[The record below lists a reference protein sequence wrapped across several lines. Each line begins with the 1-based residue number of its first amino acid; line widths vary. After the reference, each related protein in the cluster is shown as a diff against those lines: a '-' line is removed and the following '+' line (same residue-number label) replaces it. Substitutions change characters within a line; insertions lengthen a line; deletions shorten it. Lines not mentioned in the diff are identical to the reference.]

1 MYCYDFPSYYPARPF
16 LNVIWTQ
23 GKKLKL
29 WEVYDF
35 ERGQDGTVGI
45 VIGYDLEELGLD
57 SWKRKEFLCL
67 PKGRYRPRA
76 PHSLLLG
83 SYLGSSPG

>member
-1 MYCYDFPSYYPARPF
+1 MCCYDFSLVLPARPF

-23 GKKLKL
+23 WKILKL

-35 ERGQDGTVGI
+35 ERRQDGTVGI
-45 VIGYDLEELGLD
+45 MVCYDLEKLGLD
-57 SWKRKEFLCL
+57 SWKRKEFVSLPEGPYRLCE
-67 PKGRYRPRA
+67 

-83 SYLGSSPG
+83 S